1 MGQDLTTSS
10 TAALPAL
17 DVADPASMLLLPD
30 WLVSQIGAVSDL
42 GAGRTVVDRTTREIT
57 ARVPTIPRSKMP
69 TGAQRAAIERRITEL
84 RRAERPGPE
93 SEILAHVGD
102 LILEY
107 ATSRMDDRQVAAKA
121 GAYLDALADVPAWA
135 VREAIV
141 RWRCG
146 PDGVDPQALDFAP
159 KPHRLKAMAERIAL
173 VARGQA
179 SRLQRILDA
188 EAEDEITEAERE
200 ANQRSLNALLEHAGE
215 PFTATE
221 GTDVAERR
229 RARAALIAMEAA
241 ARAERRAQAEAATK
255 PQTA

>member
-42 GAGRTVVDRTTREIT
+42 GAGRTVVDRATREIT

-84 RRAERPGPE
+84 RRADRAGPE
-93 SEILAHVGD
+93 SEILAYVGD

-107 ATSRMDDRQVAAKA
+107 ATARLDDRTVAAKA
-121 GAYLDALADVPAWA
+121 EAYLDTLSDLPAWA
-135 VREAIV
+135 VREAIR
-141 RWRCG
+141 RWRRG
-146 PDGVDPQALDFAP
+146 EVDADSQALDFAP
-159 KPHRLKAMAERIAL
+159 RPARLKAIADRIAL

-188 EAEDEITEAERE
+188 EPEDQVTEAERE
-200 ANQRSLNALLEHAGE
+200 ANQRSLNALLEQAGE

-229 RARAALIAMEAA
+229 CARAALIEMEAA
-241 ARAERRAQAEAATK
+241 ARAERRAQAEAAASTV
-255 PQTA
+255 A